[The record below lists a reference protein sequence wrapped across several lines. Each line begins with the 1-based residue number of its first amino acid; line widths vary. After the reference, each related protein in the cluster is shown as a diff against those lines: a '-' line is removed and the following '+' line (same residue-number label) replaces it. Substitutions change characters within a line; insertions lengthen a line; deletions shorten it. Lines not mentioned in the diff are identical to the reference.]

1 MAVCSLYKLAMKGKI
16 NSQLIINE
24 IILTGFSHFTPLA
37 ALLEQ
42 NADSATVTT
51 DGLQCHKCMST
62 ICLPI
67 PIMCLFS
74 LLFAVLLGH
83 VLSELTSV
91 LQFQTLCAISYP

>member
-1 MAVCSLYKLAMKGKI
+1 MVVCSLYKLAMKGKI

-51 DGLQCHKCMST
+51 DGLQCHT